1 MSISDGHATMAS
13 SFMIQSSALCC
24 GDPGVAISAGLDTS
38 CANSVMFL
46 ARSSGVRLHG
56 NVGAGVVGAMKT
68 GVGLGVGLVVVGIG
82 EGTLE
87 VAPAV
92 GLIVETSTVGDSVVV
107 MAVGFAVVMLAL
119 GDPVMAIA
127 VGFAVTLLVV
137 GFSDVA
143 PAVGLVVVTITVGL
157 DVDVATGLEVGLN
170 VMTVGLFV
178 GFVVTGG
185 MLPVSSI
192 TRVQN
197 IISSASNSLTW

>member
-1 MSISDGHATMAS
+1 
-13 SFMIQSSALCC
+13 MIQSSALCC

-38 CANSVMFL
+38 CTNSVMFL
-46 ARSSGVRLHG
+46 ARSSGVRLHE

-82 EGTLE
+82 VGALV

-92 GLIVETSTVGDSVVV
+92 GLIVETSAVGDSVVV
-107 MAVGFAVVMLAL
+107 TAVGLGVVMLAV

-137 GFSDVA
+137 GFSVMA
-143 PAVGLVVVTITVGL
+143 PTVGLVVVIVTVGL
-157 DVDVATGLEVGLN
+157 AVDEATGLEVGLN

-178 GFVVTGG
+178 GFVVTAGDKKQ
-185 MLPVSSI
+185 
-192 TRVQN
+192 T
-197 IISSASNSLTW
+197 